1 MYEVESCIRG
11 FHVYR
16 VVWTPYIGEQLDC
29 ALDSGNSKDP
39 FAVAV
44 QKDGETIGHVPRTIS
59 CVSSLCKGAERYPA
73 QLRGIEVYI
82 ELSSC
87 VRT

>member
-1 MYEVESCIRG
+1 MYEMESCIRG

-29 ALDSGNSKDP
+29 VLDSGNSEDP

-44 QKDGETIGHVPRTIS
+44 QKDDRTISHALRTIS
-59 CVSSLCKGAERYPA
+59 CVSSLF
-73 QLRGIEVYI
+73 L
-82 ELSSC
+82 
-87 VRT
+87 